1 MDVAV
6 ICPLAASH
14 VRENDPCESY
24 AVRHKHARYD
34 ASFIDSDYDFVP
46 LVFETSGGVNS
57 EGLEVLRQIF
67 RCASKRSFQG
77 HSSFC
82 ARAWAR
88 LSCCIQTSVAQM
100 ILNRD

>member
-1 MDVAV
+1 MQDTMQ
-6 ICPLAASH
+6 
-14 VRENDPCESY
+14 
-24 AVRHKHARYD
+24 
-34 ASFIDSDYDFVP
+34 FIDSDYAFVP

-100 ILNRD
+100 ILNRETDDSMQHVVAVID

>member
-1 MDVAV
+1 MSLTLFVTNMRD
-6 ICPLAASH
+6 
-14 VRENDPCESY
+14 
-24 AVRHKHARYD
+24 D

-100 ILNRD
+100 ILNRETDDSMQHVVAVID